1 MTNYILFEVDDIEV
15 SKSNNGFSISFKHEH
30 NRASVYINKD
40 QLEKLKFLIET
51 ELQDSELVKEGVG
64 KWYINLELGIKKRKK
79 WLITQ

>member
-15 SKSNNGFSISFKHEH
+15 SKSIKGFSISFMHKT

-51 ELQDSELVKEGVG
+51 ELQNSELVEEGV
-64 KWYINLELGIKKRKK
+64 K
-79 WLITQ
+79 